1 MKNAFAKINTSEIN
15 NVTRKDNKS
24 MKNNT
29 ITLTANNL
37 RLCSAILN
45 ALNDYHAQRT
55 PDEDFS
61 SSYNASDVRNQK
73 AIMARYEYI
82 EEQKA
87 LLRDALE
94 EQDEDF
100 DFFAYLDERN
110 ISNPRLRKIL
120 EHELEAYWDE
130 VAYANES
137 AKA

>member
-1 MKNAFAKINTSEIN
+1 
-15 NVTRKDNKS
+15 

-29 ITLTANNL
+29 ITLTENDL

-45 ALNDYHAQRT
+45 ALNAYHAQRT

-61 SSYNASDVRNQK
+61 SAYSTSDKCRREE
-73 AIMARYEYI
+73 AMERYEYI

-87 LLRDALE
+87 LLRDAIE
-94 EQDEDF
+94 EQDDDF
-100 DFFAYLDERN
+100 DFFAYLDEHK
-110 ISNPRLRKIL
+110 ITNPRLRKML

-137 AKA
+137 AEA

>member
-1 MKNAFAKINTSEIN
+1 MKNVSTKNNAAEIN
-15 NVTRKDNKS
+15 NATRKDNKS

-29 ITLTANNL
+29 ITLTENDL
-37 RLCSAILN
+37 RICSAILK

-55 PDEDFS
+55 HDEDFS
-61 SSYNASDVRNQK
+61 SAYNASDVRNQK

>member
-1 MKNAFAKINTSEIN
+1 MKNVSTKNNAAEIN
-15 NVTRKDNKS
+15 NATRKDNKS
-24 MKNNT
+24 MKNNN
-29 ITLTANNL
+29 ITLTENDL
-37 RLCSAILN
+37 RICSAILK

-55 PDEDFS
+55 HDEDFS
-61 SSYNASDVRNQK
+61 SAYNASDVRNQK

-82 EEQKA
+82 
-87 LLRDALE
+87 E